1 MHTVHVITVL
11 TTRRLVELVALVV
24 LEAAVLCRMESV
36 AVTVSGGGTTAGPV
50 HLTEIRNYLHLT
62 VSQSFS
68 SPFRPSFAVFACTSH
83 ESPCVMS
90 SLISPP
96 LHAHI
101 PYCIYLLSGPGSD
114 SIFRVRVPGSDSIFR
129 VRAPGSDSIFRVR
142 VPGSDSIFRVRVPG
156 SDSIFRVRAP
166 GSDSFSRA
174 PAPSVLPLSSP
185 SSDSIFRVRVP
196 GSDSFSRAPAP
207 SVLPLSSP
215 SSDCLKTHAP
225 FPPSPHFVFFRELNI
240 HHSNS
245 ISIYNKTIYH
255 QT

>member
-1 MHTVHVITVL
+1 M
-11 TTRRLVELVALVV
+11 
-24 LEAAVLCRMESV
+24 
-36 AVTVSGGGTTAGPV
+36 TVSGGGTTAGPV

-101 PYCIYLLSGPGSD
+101 PYCIYLLSGPGSN
-114 SIFRVRVPGSDSIFR
+114 SIFRFRAPGSDSIFR
-129 VRAPGSDSIFRVR
+129 FRAPGSDSIFRVR
-142 VPGSDSIFRVRVPG
+142 
-156 SDSIFRVRAP
+156 A
-166 GSDSFSRA
+166 
-174 PAPSVLPLSSP
+174 
-185 SSDSIFRVRVP
+185 P

>member
-24 LEAAVLCRMESV
+24 LEAAVLCRRMESV

-101 PYCIYLLSGPGSD
+101 PYCIYLLSGPGSN
-114 SIFRVRVPGSDSIFR
+114 SIFRFRAPGSDSIFR
-129 VRAPGSDSIFRVR
+129 VRAPGSDSIFRFRAPGSDSIFRVR

-156 SDSIFRVRAP
+156 SDSI
-166 GSDSFSRA
+166 
-174 PAPSVLPLSSP
+174 
-185 SSDSIFRVRVP
+185 
-196 GSDSFSRAPAP
+196 SRAPAP

-215 SSDCLKTHAP
+215 SSDCSKTHAP
-225 FPPSPHFVFFRELNI
+225 FHPSPHFCILPLTEYSSLQFHFDIQQNDISPNI
-240 HHSNS
+240 
-245 ISIYNKTIYH
+245 IIMC
-255 QT
+255 

>member
-1 MHTVHVITVL
+1 M
-11 TTRRLVELVALVV
+11 
-24 LEAAVLCRMESV
+24 
-36 AVTVSGGGTTAGPV
+36 TVSGGGTTAGPV

-68 SPFRPSFAVFACTSH
+68 SPFRPSFAVFACTLH

-101 PYCIYLLSGPGSD
+101 PYCIYLLSGPGSN
-114 SIFRVRVPGSDSIFR
+114 SIFRFRAPGSDSIFR
-129 VRAPGSDSIFRVR
+129 FRAPGSDSIFRVR
-142 VPGSDSIFRVRVPG
+142 
-156 SDSIFRVRAP
+156 A
-166 GSDSFSRA
+166 
-174 PAPSVLPLSSP
+174 
-185 SSDSIFRVRVP
+185 P

-245 ISIYNKTIYH
+245 ILIYNRTTYH

>member
-101 PYCIYLLSGPGSD
+101 PYCIYLLSGPGSN
-114 SIFRVRVPGSDSIFR
+114 SIFRF
-129 VRAPGSDSIFRVR
+129 RAPGSDSIFRVR
-142 VPGSDSIFRVRVPG
+142 VPGSDSIFRFRAPG
-156 SDSIFRVRAP
+156 SDSIFRVRA
-166 GSDSFSRA
+166 
-174 PAPSVLPLSSP
+174 
-185 SSDSIFRVRVP
+185 P

>member
-1 MHTVHVITVL
+1 M
-11 TTRRLVELVALVV
+11 ALVV

-114 SIFRVRVPGSDSIFR
+114 SIFRFR
-129 VRAPGSDSIFRVR
+129 A
-142 VPGSDSIFRVRVPG
+142 PGSDSIFRVRVPG

-166 GSDSFSRA
+166 GSDS
-174 PAPSVLPLSSP
+174 
-185 SSDSIFRVRVP
+185 IFRVRAP

-255 QT
+255 QRNNNVLTLLSMHSGYVPGQRQFSSLLNYFN

>member
-1 MHTVHVITVL
+1 M
-11 TTRRLVELVALVV
+11 ALVV

-101 PYCIYLLSGPGSD
+101 PYCIYLLSGPGSN
-114 SIFRVRVPGSDSIFR
+114 SIFRF
-129 VRAPGSDSIFRVR
+129 RAPGSDSIFRVR
-142 VPGSDSIFRVRVPG
+142 VPGSDSIFR
-156 SDSIFRVRAP
+156 FRAP

-185 SSDSIFRVRVP
+185 SSDSIFCI
-196 GSDSFSRAPAP
+196 
-207 SVLPLSSP
+207 LPRIEYSSLQFHFDIQQNDI
-215 SSDCLKTHAP
+215 SSN
-225 FPPSPHFVFFRELNI
+225 VI
-240 HHSNS
+240 
-245 ISIYNKTIYH
+245 IMY
-255 QT
+255 

>member
-1 MHTVHVITVL
+1 MV
-11 TTRRLVELVALVV
+11 
-24 LEAAVLCRMESV
+24 ESV
-36 AVTVSGGGTTAGPV
+36 AVTVSGGGATAGPGSS
-50 HLTEIRNYLHLT
+50 HRDSKLLAPHSL
-62 VSQSFS
+62 SFS
-68 SPFRPSFAVFACTSH
+68 GPFHLCFSCTSH

-90 SLISPP
+90 SLIPPP

-101 PYCIYLLSGPGSD
+101 PYCILLLSGPGSD
-114 SIFRVRVPGSDSIFR
+114 SIFRVRALAPTPSLEPRLQVSFLS
-129 VRAPGSDSIFRVR
+129 RA
-142 VPGSDSIFRVRVPG
+142 PG

-185 SSDSIFRVRVP
+185 SSDSIFRVRAP

-215 SSDCLKTHAP
+215 SSDCSKTHAP

-245 ISIYNKTIYH
+245 ISIYNKRYIIKRNNNVLTLLSMHSGYVPG
-255 QT
+255 QTAVLQFIELF

>member
-1 MHTVHVITVL
+1 M
-11 TTRRLVELVALVV
+11 ALVV
-24 LEAAVLCRMESV
+24 LEAAVLCRRMESV

-101 PYCIYLLSGPGSD
+101 PYCIYLLSGPGSN
-114 SIFRVRVPGSDSIFR
+114 SIFRFR
-129 VRAPGSDSIFRVR
+129 ALAPTPSLEPRLQVSFLSRA
-142 VPGSDSIFRVRVPG
+142 PG

-185 SSDSIFRVRVP
+185 SSD
-196 GSDSFSRAPAP
+196 
-207 SVLPLSSP
+207 
-215 SSDCLKTHAP
+215 CLKTHAP
-225 FPPSPHFVFFRELNI
+225 FPPSTHFVFFRELNI

>member
-1 MHTVHVITVL
+1 M
-11 TTRRLVELVALVV
+11 ALVV

-36 AVTVSGGGTTAGPV
+36 AVTVSGGGTTAEPV

-114 SIFRVRVPGSDSIFR
+114 SIFRFR
-129 VRAPGSDSIFRVR
+129 A
-142 VPGSDSIFRVRVPG
+142 PG

-185 SSDSIFRVRVP
+185 
-196 GSDSFSRAPAP
+196 GSDCP
-207 SVLPLSSP
+207 
-215 SSDCLKTHAP
+215 KTHAP

>member
-24 LEAAVLCRMESV
+24 LEAAVLCRRMESV

-90 SLISPP
+90 SLIPPP

-114 SIFRVRVPGSDSIFR
+114 SIFRVR
-129 VRAPGSDSIFRVR
+129 AP
-142 VPGSDSIFRVRVPG
+142 
-156 SDSIFRVRAP
+156 AP
-166 GSDSFSRA
+166 TPSSEFGPPAPTPSSEFGPPAPTPSSEFGPPAPTPSLEPRLQVSFLSRA
-174 PAPSVLPLSSP
+174 PAPTAQKPTLRFPLLHILYSS
-185 SSDSIFRVRVP
+185 
-196 GSDSFSRAPAP
+196 A
-207 SVLPLSSP
+207 
-215 SSDCLKTHAP
+215 
-225 FPPSPHFVFFRELNI
+225 N
-240 HHSNS
+240 
-245 ISIYNKTIYH
+245 
-255 QT
+255 

>member
-24 LEAAVLCRMESV
+24 LEAAVLWWMESV

-101 PYCIYLLSGPGSD
+101 PYCIYLLSGPGSN
-114 SIFRVRVPGSDSIFR
+114 SIFRFRAPGSDSIFR
-129 VRAPGSDSIFRVR
+129 FRAPGSDSIFRVR
-142 VPGSDSIFRVRVPG
+142 
-156 SDSIFRVRAP
+156 A
-166 GSDSFSRA
+166 
-174 PAPSVLPLSSP
+174 
-185 SSDSIFRVRVP
+185 P

>member
-1 MHTVHVITVL
+1 M
-11 TTRRLVELVALVV
+11 ALVV

-101 PYCIYLLSGPGSD
+101 PYCIYLLSGPGSN
-114 SIFRVRVPGSDSIFR
+114 SIFRF
-129 VRAPGSDSIFRVR
+129 RAPGSDSIFRVR
-142 VPGSDSIFRVRVPG
+142 VPGSDSIFRFRAPG

-185 SSDSIFRVRVP
+185 SSDSIFCI
-196 GSDSFSRAPAP
+196 
-207 SVLPLSSP
+207 LPRIEYSSLQFHFDIQQNDI
-215 SSDCLKTHAP
+215 SSNVIIM
-225 FPPSPHFVFFRELNI
+225 S
-240 HHSNS
+240 
-245 ISIYNKTIYH
+245 
-255 QT
+255 